1 MADKNQEGLNN
12 IITAINNIVEPKINN
27 SKFDRTFRAKVIKQ
41 ADDEDYIVEINRI
54 QYKLSY
60 AGKLEPN
67 QVVMVKAPLNNF
79 SDIYIEPL
87 PSSGGS
93 GGTTNYDELVNKPAL
108 NTTISKKLNTN
119 AKEVIKGTIE
129 LHKVSK
135 TGSYKDLNDLPDLN
149 FIPTSEKGAKSG
161 VATLDSNIKVPTSQL
176 PIATSDTL
184 GVVKA
189 GSNVSIAPDGTL
201 SVNGITGNEITSVT
215 VPGQITKLTK
225 NDGTTFRTIGLNA
238 TSNNAQRNMWHN
250 LGTFELL
257 KQGNVGEIWIIGGDG
272 QNSATYQN
280 MWAHLFIK
288 RGWQQE
294 PSLEKYVGGTYE
306 IFIPAGSINHYKDVK
321 FKLLCKEVGKI
332 DVWIY
337 FPYPYSRSFYYP
349 AGYYDSFT
357 VVNTEQSEEPVTGS
371 VYGTEQP
378 CEGGFISPSA
388 DGGQTTI
395 SVIDNLNS
403 TSTSDALSANMGREL
418 NDNLSLLSNKVDNL
432 STLDDLQAGD
442 NVTITKQG
450 SNYKISSNYPGVATK
465 TNLGLVKIGDNINI
479 SSDGTIS
486 ASLGT
491 VNYND
496 LENKPKL
503 NTNNSESQSIN
514 ASEEISGTINLHKV
528 AKTGNYN
535 DLLNTPT
542 LPTKTS
548 DLTNDGNGTANS
560 KYITNTELS
569 SSLSQ
574 KQDTITGG
582 ATTIVS
588 DNLTKDKALVSD
600 ENGKVAVS
608 NTTSDELG
616 YLSGARSNLQT
627 QIDNITTTG
636 GQPNV
641 IEVVQENGVPLEI
654 TNKTVNVT
662 VPTKTS
668 DLTNDSGFITNTVN
682 DLTNYYLKSETYTQT
697 EVNNLIGQIKTISIE
712 VVNELP
718 TTGEDN
724 KIYLV
729 PKEGTTQD
737 IYNEY
742 LWINNSWELIGST
755 QIDLTGYATET
766 WVNNQ
771 IKDFLNETQVTE
783 IVNNSL
789 VNYYTK
795 TQTDNLLK
803 DKANTSDIPTKVS
816 ELDNDSGFITN
827 SVDNLTNYYKK
838 TETYNQTE
846 VNNLLSNK
854 ANTSDIPTKI
864 SELENDSGFTSNEGT
879 ITGVSLNGKTV
890 ATSGIADITIGN
902 ATTTTDGFM
911 SAADK
916 TKLSGIEDNAQQN
929 KIEKVQRNGTELTI
943 TNKTVNIEVPTKV
956 SDLENDSNFIN
967 NTVDNLT
974 NYYLKTE
981 TYTQTEVNNLIGQ
994 IKTIS
999 IEVVDTLPETG
1010 EDNKIYLVPKTGST
1024 GDVYNEYIWVNNA
1037 WELIG
1042 STQVD
1047 LANYYTKEQA
1057 DNLLSNKQD
1066 KITGGAT
1073 TITSDDLV
1081 VGKVLVSNSAGK
1093 VAVSDTTSD
1102 ELGYL
1107 SGARSN
1113 LQSQIDSITTEG
1125 GQPNVIEVV
1134 QENGTSLEI
1143 INKTVNV
1150 IAPTNLVNGIA
1161 KGSLRGVNSTEES
1174 DSYKLG
1180 QNAFAI
1186 GVSTRA
1192 SGGGSYAEGEGSL
1205 ASGDGSHAEGGA
1217 TTASGICSHAEGQ
1230 GTTASRDYSHAEGQS
1245 TTASGICSHAEGQG
1259 TTASGDYSHA
1269 EGQSTTASQNGSHAE
1284 GVETEA
1290 TNGGHAEGFQT
1301 KATGDVSHAEGS
1313 NTIAS
1318 GYRSHAEGL
1327 GTEAIG
1333 NQQHV
1338 QGRYNISDEYLAH
1351 IVGNGSEETKSN
1363 AYTLDWDGNA
1373 WYAGNVYVGSTSGAN
1388 RDDGSKKLITIE
1400 DIPIAS
1406 QTVLGKIKVGSN
1418 LSIASDGTL
1427 SAVRNN

>member
-257 KQGNVGEIWIIGGDG
+257 RQGNVGEIWIIGGDG

-280 MWAHLFIK
+280 MWAHLLIK
-288 RGWQQE
+288 RGWQQA

-306 IFIPAGSINHYKDVK
+306 IFIPAGSIDHYKDVK

-337 FPYPYSRSFYYP
+337 LPYPYSRSFYYP

-357 VVNTEQSEEPVTGS
+357 VVNTEQAEEPVTGS

-388 DGGQTTI
+388 DGSQTTI

-403 TSTSDALSANMGREL
+403 TSSSDALSANMGREL

-535 DLLNTPT
+535 DLLNMPT

-560 KYITNTELS
+560 KYITNTELN

-600 ENGKVAVS
+600 EN
-608 NTTSDELG
+608 
-616 YLSGARSNLQT
+616 
-627 QIDNITTTG
+627 
-636 GQPNV
+636 
-641 IEVVQENGVPLEI
+641 
-654 TNKTVNVT
+654 
-662 VPTKTS
+662 
-668 DLTNDSGFITNTVN
+668 
-682 DLTNYYLKSETYTQT
+682 
-697 EVNNLIGQIKTISIE
+697 
-712 VVNELP
+712 
-718 TTGEDN
+718 
-724 KIYLV
+724 
-729 PKEGTTQD
+729 
-737 IYNEY
+737 
-742 LWINNSWELIGST
+742 
-755 QIDLTGYATET
+755 
-766 WVNNQ
+766 
-771 IKDFLNETQVTE
+771 
-783 IVNNSL
+783 
-789 VNYYTK
+789 
-795 TQTDNLLK
+795 
-803 DKANTSDIPTKVS
+803 
-816 ELDNDSGFITN
+816 
-827 SVDNLTNYYKK
+827 
-838 TETYNQTE
+838 
-846 VNNLLSNK
+846 
-854 ANTSDIPTKI
+854 
-864 SELENDSGFTSNEGT
+864 
-879 ITGVSLNGKTV
+879 
-890 ATSGIADITIGN
+890 
-902 ATTTTDGFM
+902 
-911 SAADK
+911 
-916 TKLSGIEDNAQQN
+916 
-929 KIEKVQRNGTELTI
+929 
-943 TNKTVNIEVPTKV
+943 
-956 SDLENDSNFIN
+956 
-967 NTVDNLT
+967 
-974 NYYLKTE
+974 
-981 TYTQTEVNNLIGQ
+981 
-994 IKTIS
+994 
-999 IEVVDTLPETG
+999 
-1010 EDNKIYLVPKTGST
+1010 
-1024 GDVYNEYIWVNNA
+1024 
-1037 WELIG
+1037 
-1042 STQVD
+1042 
-1047 LANYYTKEQA
+1047 
-1057 DNLLSNKQD
+1057 
-1066 KITGGAT
+1066 
-1073 TITSDDLV
+1073 
-1081 VGKVLVSNSAGK
+1081 GK

-1134 QENGTSLEI
+1134 QENGTALEI

-1161 KGSLRGVNSTEES
+1161 KGSLRGVNSTEEN

-1192 SGGGSYAEGEGSL
+1192 SGEGSYAEGGGSL

-1230 GTTASRDYSHAEGQS
+1230 GTTASRDYSHAEGGA

-1259 TTASGDYSHA
+1259 
-1269 EGQSTTASQNGSHAE
+1269 TTASQNGSHAE

-1318 GYRSHAEGL
+1318 GHRSHAEGL

>member
-1230 GTTASRDYSHAEGQS
+1230 GTTAS
-1245 TTASGICSHAEGQG
+1245 
-1259 TTASGDYSHA
+1259 GDYSHA